1 MCFGSVIGILPG
13 FDAIALPGFDAIAS
27 RVSDEGRLVSYLRAQ
42 LVLSWDKGWYALFGF
57 TFCFDIC
64 FSPFWLISSLGHL
77 KLAGRT
83 CNDVVFVYRSLSVDL
98 PVEVCSRAAATTTV
112 TEGDNRSSLGSL
124 LHQHVEHFKRTQD

>member
-1 MCFGSVIGILPG
+1 MCFGSVIGI

-42 LVLSWDKGWYALFGF
+42 LVLCWDKGWYALFGF

-98 PVEVCSRAAATTTV
+98 PVEVCSRAAATAV
-112 TEGDNRSSLGSL
+112 SRHNNNNNKNSI
-124 LHQHVEHFKRTQD
+124 HIIYI